1 MSKIVF
7 SNHALLRMATYGFS
21 TETIIQ
27 IIENPEMII
36 QEADDIVI
44 YQSLFEKTNGKKYL
58 IRVITKNLKMKKLV
72 ITVYRTSRIKKYST
86 S

>member
-27 IIENPEMII
+27 IIENPEMILSFI
-36 QEADDIVI
+36 NHYLKRRMEKNT
-44 YQSLFEKTNGKKYL
+44 SFE
-58 IRVITKNLKMKKLV
+58 
-72 ITVYRTSRIKKYST
+72 
-86 S
+86 